1 MKCEECLPLIE
12 EYVDGELDEREA
24 ARLES
29 HLKACAMCA
38 EELEALSREQEIYSR
53 YQRDLEV
60 TPAQWNILRARIEQ
74 EKEALAYAPEPAS
87 RKQWFGT
94 VFAPLSSFRPAVI
107 MAVVLIA
114 VAVTA
119 GVMYLSYRNQKPE
132 VARSEKPKEIQ
143 TSNPE
148 ITLPQAGRET
158 VSSKTVVENKAP
170 GTIERAPSVSRKNR
184 PRDSATA
191 KTTLLAKGP
200 RPVYR
205 RRAPGLPIGAALSVE
220 EVAVRK
226 TDPLSGDF
234 EFDIARHAERA
245 QILLR
250 SFRNMQTEESSHA
263 TDVSY
268 EKEQSRKLLYQNIAL
283 RLNAEG
289 RRDKPARELLNTLE
303 PILLDIANLPDKAR
317 ARDVRSIEQR
327 MEKKEIV
334 AALQVRRL
342 LAAN

>member
-12 EYVDGELDEREA
+12 EYVDGELNEREA

-29 HLKACAMCA
+29 HLESCAMCTQ
-38 EELEALSREQEIYSR
+38 ELEELSREQEIYAH

-60 TPAQWNILRARIEQ
+60 TPTQWNIVRARIEQ
-74 EKEALAYAPEPAS
+74 EKDAQDFAPEQS
-87 RKQWFGT
+87 RRKQWFGT
-94 VFAPLSSFRPAVI
+94 GFAPLSSFRPAVI

-119 GVMYLSYRNQKPE
+119 GVMYFSYRNQKPA
-132 VARSEKPKEIQ
+132 VARFEKPK
-143 TSNPE
+143 TANPE
-148 ITLPQAGRET
+148 IKAPESDNKDG
-158 VSSKTVVENKAP
+158 SSRTVVEIKEPATP
-170 GTIERAPSVSRKNR
+170 ERAPIVPRKNR
-184 PRDSATA
+184 PRDSANG

-234 EFDIARHAERA
+234 EFDISRHAERA

-283 RLNAEG
+283 RLNAEE
-289 RRDKPARELLNTLE
+289 RRDEPARELLNTLE

-342 LAAN
+342 LASN